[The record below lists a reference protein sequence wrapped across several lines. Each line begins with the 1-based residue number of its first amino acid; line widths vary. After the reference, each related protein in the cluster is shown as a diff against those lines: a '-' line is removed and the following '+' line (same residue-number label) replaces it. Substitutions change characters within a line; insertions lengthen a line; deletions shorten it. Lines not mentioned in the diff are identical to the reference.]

1 MLKVKTK
8 KIISVQDWDRLV
20 EKTYERTY
28 SFQQQD
34 GCKGRGT
41 EYITVPCKPYD
52 YKNNSIPEIING
64 EEMGVSFKAWL
75 ERNPNSPLNC
85 TEQEAKDCHYYW
97 GSSEADLKE
106 WQEDKSNT
114 DIFYE
119 RNFYPHVSMII
130 NDLHAKGLLEEGE
143 YGIEIDW

>member
-20 EKTYERTY
+20 EKTYGRTY

-34 GCKGRGT
+34 DCKERQT
-41 EYITVPCKPYD
+41 VDIVVPCEPQD
-52 YKNNSIPEIING
+52 YKNDTVPESVNHPD
-64 EEMGVSFKAWL
+64 MGVSFKAWL
-75 ERNPNSPLNC
+75 ERDPTQKLDT
-85 TEQEAKDCHYYW
+85 TEQWDREHGLTLW
-97 GSSEADLKE
+97 
-106 WQEDKSNT
+106 W
-114 DIFYE
+114 E
-119 RNFYPHVSMII
+119 RNFYPDVSMII